1 MPRSFLS
8 YIAQR
13 AVQCVLVILIGITI
27 TFFIPRLS
35 PTDPVETAVN
45 QAVMVG
51 QFSHPDAV
59 REMKEALIR
68 LYGLDGTLL
77 QQYVRF
83 WKGLLAGDLGP
94 SLSSFPKPVMT
105 LIRGSLP
112 WTAGLLLTTAV
123 ISWTLGYLLGSLAG
137 YYKNQRWASIV
148 GIIAMALHPIPYY
161 IMAFVLVVLLAYV
174 VPIFPIGGAIDIGLK
189 PAFSLVYLSS
199 LLRHAIL
206 PSLSLLFVGV
216 GGWFLGMRTLVT
228 NVIAE
233 DYVTY
238 AKYAGVRDRVIM
250 YQYVM
255 RNALLPQIT
264 GLAMQLGLIF
274 NGALITEYVFS
285 YPGLGYLAYN
295 AIFAGDYSLIM
306 GVAVFSIVG
315 VSIAVLLID
324 LAYPLFDPRVKYQ

>member
-1 MPRSFLS
+1 MSRSFLR

-13 AVQCVLVILIGITI
+13 VVQCILVILIGITI
-27 TFFIPRLS
+27 TFLIPRLS

-45 QAVMVG
+45 KAVMVG

-59 REMKEALIR
+59 RQMKEALVK

-77 QQYVRF
+77 QQYLRF
-83 WKGLLAGDLGP
+83 WKGLLSGDLGP

-105 LIRGSLP
+105 LIKGSLP
-112 WTAGLLLTTAV
+112 WTAGLLLVSAI
-123 ISWTLGYLLGSLAG
+123 ISWIIGNALGSLAG
-137 YYKNQRWASIV
+137 YYRNQRWANIV
-148 GIIAMALHPIPYY
+148 GIMAMALHPIPYY

-174 VPIFPIGGAIDIGLK
+174 LPIFPIGGSVDIGLK
-189 PAFSLVYLSS
+189 PALSWFYISS
-199 LLRHAIL
+199 LLRHAFL
-206 PSLSLLFVGV
+206 PSLSLLLVGV
-216 GGWFLGMRTLVT
+216 GGWFLGMRALVT
-228 NVIAE
+228 NIVSE

-238 AKYAGVRDRVIM
+238 ARYAGVPDRTIM

-255 RNALLPQIT
+255 RNALLPQVT

-306 GVAVFSIVG
+306 GIAVFSIAG
-315 VSIAVLLID
+315 VSLAVLLID